1 MQVIKDFDLS
11 DVDISK
17 MPKVEDFINIDT
29 IKILKEIEHSGKLSI
44 PEDVMIALSS
54 KEQVEVFKELK
65 RRGWK
70 EP

>member
-11 DVDISK
+11 DVDVSK
-17 MPKVEDFINIDT
+17 VSKVEDFINVDT
-29 IKILKEIEHSGKLSI
+29 MKALKEIEHSGSLSI

-54 KEQVEVFKELK
+54 KVQVEMFKELK

-70 EP
+70 EQ

>member
-1 MQVIKDFDLS
+1 MQSIKNLDLS

-17 MPKVEDFINIDT
+17 VTKVEDFINVDT
-29 IKILKEIEHSGKLSI
+29 MKVLKEIEHSGNLSI

-65 RRGWK
+65 RRGWQ